1 MGEEGFQ
8 ALQSSKEGCRESCT
22 QNEIPEQ
29 ICTQKS
35 ICSPQSCK
43 KTRKCSTEEGSS
55 CSTQSCNCSTQALQS
70 SKEGCLESCTQNEIP
85 EQICTQ
91 KSICSPQSCNQT
103 RKSSPQKSICSS
115 TQKSSCSTQSCN
127 CSP

>member
-43 KTRKCSTEEGSS
+43 QTRKCSTEEGSS

-70 SKEGCLESCTQNEIP
+70 SKEGCLESCTQ
-85 EQICTQ
+85 

-115 TQKSSCSTQSCN
+115 TQKSSCSTQSSN
-127 CSP
+127 CSTQKSARST